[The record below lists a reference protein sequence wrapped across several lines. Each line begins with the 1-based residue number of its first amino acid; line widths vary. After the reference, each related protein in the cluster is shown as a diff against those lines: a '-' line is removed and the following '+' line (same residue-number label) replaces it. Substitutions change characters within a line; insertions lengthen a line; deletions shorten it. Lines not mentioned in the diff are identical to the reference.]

1 MARLSSNA
9 SSEQKRRGRGES
21 SQASAVPLVVSDTAL
36 GTTPVTYLGVP
47 SLRVLVRAIHIAR

>member
-47 SLRVLVRAIHIAR
+47 LRAIHIAR